1 MIGPF
6 VCSFLTVIVYTIS
19 LSSELSKKIYNVTT
33 GKADDEK
40 IEYKTYM
47 KKYLLYAL
55 LTVGVALLNSG
66 ITAALG
72 GIVAI

>member
-1 MIGPF
+1 MGGGGF
-6 VCSFLTVIVYTIS
+6 TVRA
-19 LSSELSKKIYNVTT
+19 